1 MIPFWRV
8 KEEALT
14 HQVPIVG
21 VLRPRE
27 MPAVRNALIRRRE
40 EGQLSG
46 FEPDPDLVGNPER
59 VMAEVQSIL
68 VLGLPYCLSDAA
80 ASRSEEVSRVA
91 SVAWGYD
98 YHDHVRE
105 KLARMAAWLESQGS
119 RHNMFFCDTGP
130 LNDRHLA
137 FLAGLG
143 TYGRHQLLIH
153 PRYGSAVVYGYLLTD
168 LVLEASCCEPQTYA
182 FSRCGTCQAC
192 QAACPT
198 GALKGAFDFVASHCI
213 SNLTQQKRALSE
225 AEMASLGTW
234 LYGCD
239 LCQLA
244 CPMNHQAD
252 GFAKRLG
259 AKTPN
264 YLNPFLLL
272 EMGSKDFK
280 IKFRGQGFAW
290 RGLKT
295 LQRNALINLFNSR
308 QPAQMATL
316 ESLVA
321 NGRLPAHL
329 NELYHTLK
337 LSVGR

>member
-8 KEEALT
+8 KAEALS

-27 MPAVRNALIRRRE
+27 MPAVRNALIRRGE

-46 FEPDPDLVGNPER
+46 FEPDPDLAGNPER

-68 VLGLPYCLSDAA
+68 VLGLPYHLSDVA
-80 ASRSEEVSRVA
+80 ASTSGEVSRVA

-105 KLARMAAWLESQGS
+105 KLALMAAWFESQGS

-143 TYGRHQLLIH
+143 AYGRHQLLIH
-153 PRYGSAVVYGYLLTD
+153 PQYGSAVVYGYLLTD
-168 LVLEASCCEPQTYA
+168 LVLEASCCEPLSYA
-182 FSRCGTCQAC
+182 FSRCGTCRAC
-192 QAACPT
+192 QAACPA
-198 GALKGAFDFVASHCI
+198 GALKGAFDFVASRCI

-225 AEMASLGTW
+225 TEMVSLGTW

-252 GFAKRLG
+252 TLPERLG
-259 AKTPN
+259 SKTPS

-272 EMGSKDFK
+272 EMRSKEFK
-280 IKFRGQGFAW
+280 IKFREQGFAW

-295 LQRNALINLFNSR
+295 LQRNALINLFNSK
-308 QPAQMATL
+308 QPAQMAAL
-316 ESLVA
+316 ESIVA

-329 NELYHTLK
+329 NDLYHTLK